1 MSAMLSGVLS
11 SYEKYFVPDDSE
23 YREDGEHIDIL
34 IQKRNLRAQK
44 VKQNLKHILCCKS
57 IFSKCICIVNSNPNT
72 INILG
77 MHEIQ

>member
-44 VKQNLKHILCCKS
+44 VKLSLKHIL
-57 IFSKCICIVNSNPNT
+57 
-72 INILG
+72 
-77 MHEIQ
+77 

>member
-44 VKQNLKHILCCKS
+44 VKKNLKHILFC
-57 IFSKCICIVNSNPNT
+57 IFSKYICIVHSTPNT

>member
-44 VKQNLKHILCCKS
+44 VKQNLKHILCCKL
-57 IFSKCICIVNSNPNT
+57 IFSKYIFIVNSTPNT

>member
-11 SYEKYFVPDDSE
+11 SYEKYFVPADSE

-34 IQKRNLRAQK
+34 IHKRNLRAQK
-44 VKQNLKHILCCKS
+44 VKQNLKHILCCKL
-57 IFSKCICIVNSNPNT
+57 FSKYICIVNSTPNT

>member
-44 VKQNLKHILCCKS
+44 VKQNLKHILCCKF
-57 IFSKCICIVNSNPNT
+57 IFKIYFYCKLNSKHNQ
-72 INILG
+72 
-77 MHEIQ
+77 HFRYA

>member
-44 VKQNLKHILCCKS
+44 VKQNLKHILCCQY
-57 IFSKCICIVNSNPNT
+57 IFKNYICIVNSNPNT